1 MDNIETVFEVISVNI
16 SEYFDEKCVVLD
28 DILW

>member
-16 SEYFDEKCVVLD
+16 SEYFDGKCVVFD